1 MNWLVKYVK
10 ICWHELLCMFH
21 SIDVFF
27 MFPMTFLNEK
37 MDLSKNS
44 WSAIHTGLV
53 VWNIFYFSIYWEES
67 SHLTNIFQYGWNHQP
82 VIYYPW
88 MHLGLNWLN
97 HCCEQIGMVILDVIN
112 PHSNSIWCWYG
123 FDPPKRLSH
132 IHIYGIYI
140 YIYICIYIY
149 IYHAIGLFQYKSKL
163 FG

>member
-1 MNWLVKYVK
+1 MTHWNRLRMAFRFDPTRIPLQPWRHVADWRRPGAKLGPGWIGWFVWGVWFRVEREMNWLVKYVK

-88 MHLGLNWLN
+88 MHLGSW
-97 HCCEQIGMVILDVIN
+97 D
-112 PHSNSIWCWYG
+112 
-123 FDPPKRLSH
+123 
-132 IHIYGIYI
+132 
-140 YIYICIYIY
+140 
-149 IYHAIGLFQYKSKL
+149 
-163 FG
+163 